1 LFPLSA
7 SEYNYQHSVTLVTIA
22 EGRSTIEQIP
32 LIRPVPFL
40 RLPATGT
47 MSVADLPSHLAAL
60 QLPADLPVEQR
71 PFVQAKLKREELPV
85 GFREEL
91 DRLADPFPVRMLEPS
106 IATSIN
112 LSQVEAAAAET
123 LRSVAD
129 HQPEELFRLAFEKRF
144 EREPSAEQ
152 LDIFHRIEAEVDI

>member
-1 LFPLSA
+1 
-7 SEYNYQHSVTLVTIA
+7 
-22 EGRSTIEQIP
+22 
-32 LIRPVPFL
+32 
-40 RLPATGT
+40 

-91 DRLADPFPVRMLEPS
+91 DRLADPFHVRMLEPS

-112 LSQVEAAAAET
+112 LSQVEAAEAET

-144 EREPSAEQ
+144 ERKPSAEQ
-152 LDIFHRIEAEVDI
+152 LDIFHRIEAEVDV